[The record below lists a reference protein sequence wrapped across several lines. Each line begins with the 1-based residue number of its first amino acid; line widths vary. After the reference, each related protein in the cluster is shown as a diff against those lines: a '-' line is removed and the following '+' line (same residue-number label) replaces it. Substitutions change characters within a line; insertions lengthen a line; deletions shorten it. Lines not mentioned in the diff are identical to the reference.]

1 MASDYTKMTDDDYM
15 LRDYAGGYEAGGDE
29 DREEFYTT

>member
-1 MASDYTKMTDDDYM
+1 MMSDDEYM